1 MSEAVREVSQRP
13 ATRAELL
20 FEVRALDARLN
31 ACQAGL
37 SSMSITW
44 FSRPRSSEMTS
55 RVSSSGTLR
64 LPEKLVPTVRN
75 DHRIRRDGA
84 IDDELHLSFV
94 AGIDHN
100 VRHSRDVAC
109 PYPQQVSRALPVR
122 VDNPVKIILYDILG
136 TDRVGQLRQQL
147 IADQGAGIG
156 GRRATL
162 GRWGVFTSRS
172 MALITNG
179 RKAGLSS

>member
-64 LPEKLVPTVRN
+64 LPEKLVPP
-75 DHRIRRDGA
+75 
-84 IDDELHLSFV
+84 
-94 AGIDHN
+94 
-100 VRHSRDVAC
+100 
-109 PYPQQVSRALPVR
+109 PYGMITASA
-122 VDNPVKIILYDILG
+122 
-136 TDRVGQLRQQL
+136 
-147 IADQGAGIG
+147 
-156 GRRATL
+156 ATA
-162 GRWGVFTSRS
+162 RSTMSCTS
-172 MALITNG
+172 A
-179 RKAGLSS
+179 SSPG